1 MRILFAGALAMGAA
15 TIAAP
20 VQAKIMKFHA
30 TLDSRSVYTT
40 TGSEATGK
48 ARIQIDTDRRLVSV
62 DLVVDGITV
71 PLLWSKLMNAPI
83 GPIHFHKV
91 ATAGAGSGVALVFP
105 LPYGPVYHPTPRGIH
120 VKMVK
125 YDYAAG
131 AKLLNSSLPF
141 DDFVAAMKSGLM
153 ILNIHT
159 EKFTQGEISGMVAE
173 D

>member
-1 MRILFAGALAMGAA
+1 MRMLFAGVLALGMAA
-15 TIAAP
+15 VAAAP
-20 VQAKIMKFHA
+20 AQAKIMKFHA
-30 TLDSRSVYTT
+30 TLDSKSVYTT
-40 TGSEATGK
+40 TGSEATAQ
-48 ARIQIDTDRRLVSV
+48 ARMFQ
-62 DLVVDGITV
+62 
-71 PLLWSKLMNAPI
+71 LWSKLMKAPI

-91 ATAGAGSGVALVFP
+91 AAAGAGSGVALVFP
-105 LPYGPVYHPTPRGIH
+105 LPFGPLYHPTPRGIH
-120 VKMVK
+120 VKMDK

-159 EKFTQGEISGMVAE
+159 EKFNQGEISGLVAE

>member
-1 MRILFAGALAMGAA
+1 MKMLLARAFALSAAM
-15 TIAAP
+15 IAAP
-20 VQAKIMKFHA
+20 AQAKVMKFHA
-30 TLDSRSVYTT
+30 TLDSKSIYTT
-40 TGSEATGK
+40 TGSEATGT
-48 ARIQIDTDRRLVSV
+48 ARIRIDTDRRLVSV
-62 DLVVDGITV
+62 DMVVDGITIFQ
-71 PLLWSKLMNAPI
+71 LWSKLMKAPI

-105 LPYGPVYHPTPRGIH
+105 LPFGPIYHPTPRGIH
-120 VKMVK
+120 VKMDK

-131 AKLLNSSLPF
+131 AKLLNSTLSF

-159 EKFTQGEISGMVAE
+159 EKFNLGEISGMVAE